1 MLVSRLIL
9 GGIRSSSRAIRS
21 IRISENVALEWI
33 LQIGIR
39 SLARIANDACL
50 LESDLAALRRL
61 AVRFAMEI
69 PIGADG
75 VSSFHIVEIL

>member
-9 GGIRSSSRAIRS
+9 GGIGNSSRVIRGM
-21 IRISENVALEWI
+21 RVSENVALKWI

-50 LESDLAALRRL
+50 LESDLAALRCL
-61 AVRFAMEI
+61 AIRFAMKI